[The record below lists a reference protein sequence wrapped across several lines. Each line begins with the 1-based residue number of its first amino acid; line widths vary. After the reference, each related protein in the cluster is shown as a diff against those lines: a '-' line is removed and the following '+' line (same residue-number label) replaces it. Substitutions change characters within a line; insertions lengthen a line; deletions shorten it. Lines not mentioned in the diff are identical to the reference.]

1 MCREVLNI
9 TKKEEHE
16 KLERALKNKQ
26 DQVEAERKKKYF
38 YMHKW
43 DLIRSKKQEMLEEKI
58 EERECR
64 RRLKMYITMMEV
76 LKMSHKLLS
85 NYLLKKALNQQVL
98 NKTI

>member
-1 MCREVLNI
+1 
-9 TKKEEHE
+9 
-16 KLERALKNKQ
+16 
-26 DQVEAERKKKYF
+26 
-38 YMHKW
+38 MHKW

-85 NYLLKKALNQQVL
+85 NYILKKALNQQVL
-98 NKTI
+98 NNTF